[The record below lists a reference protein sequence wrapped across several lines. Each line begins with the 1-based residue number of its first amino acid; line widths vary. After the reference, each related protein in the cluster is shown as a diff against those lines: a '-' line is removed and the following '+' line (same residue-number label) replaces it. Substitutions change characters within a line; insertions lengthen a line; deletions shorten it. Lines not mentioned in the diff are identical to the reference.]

1 MHCVVVSEKNAV
13 FVHDRSRCDH
23 GGLPLLC
30 VRGRPMVA
38 NHRVGRIQGW
48 CLGARNVCIFLFV
61 LLGSAVAWAGDYIEE
76 QAWFEDQTEQLTLA
90 DVQRQNFLPFDGV
103 LNRGFGSAPIWIRL
117 KIRAASPEEFHQIS
131 HPDVILRIMP
141 AHLDEVELFDPLSVA
156 STPRR
161 TGDMHAWSGDEFQS
175 HYFNFKLP
183 KQESART
190 VWLRVKS
197 ANVRSVHVAI
207 LDSSTS
213 RRLDIHLDMLAAV
226 YLGCMVLFLGWAL
239 SMYMAAPEQ
248 LLTFFVAK
256 QVSAVIY
263 ALYALGYMRILL
275 DGIVPPEWVNT
286 SSNVMFLVFT
296 FAALMYQWSFLKE
309 LRPPAWSLNLF
320 LSVALAFP
328 LGLLILAN
336 GYVQQAMQFN
346 LVAIFF
352 GSLIGL
358 LNILIVRE
366 PTLADRH
373 GLWLISKNV
382 LVGTHFL
389 IFASLAVSVITGVG
403 LLSSFIFTLYMP
415 LLHGLFSGV
424 VLMYILQTRARQLLH
439 RQVRLQAEFETMR
452 ATAQSERIFREEQQ
466 HMLAMLAHE
475 LKTPLSVVRMLV
487 GKKSLAQNSM
497 ESVQIAMDD
506 MNVIVDRC
514 LQAGR
519 LTEDQLVLQKI
530 LFEPLAMLRKMVA
543 LQKAECHILC
553 EAADH
558 FSMYSDE
565 QIVRIVFGNLIEN
578 ACRYRKP
585 ETAVVVRLN
594 EQSRGGRSGI
604 LLVVENQPGAAGF
617 PDPQLVFSK
626 YYRAAKA
633 HRQSGSGLGLYLVA
647 GFAERLGGSVKYVP
661 DPIFVKF
668 ELWLP
673 L

>member
-1 MHCVVVSEKNAV
+1 MNTV
-13 FVHDRSRCDH
+13 FAPGRTLCGH
-23 GGLPLLC
+23 GGVPLLW
-30 VRGRPMVA
+30 VRGRPVAA
-38 NHRVGRIQGW
+38 NHLVGQVLRW
-48 CLGARNVCIFLFV
+48 CLDVRNTCIFWVL
-61 LLGSAVAWAGDYIEE
+61 LLGSAAAWAGDYIEE

-90 DVQRQNFLPFDGV
+90 EVQRQEFLPFDGV
-103 LNRGFGSAPIWIRL
+103 LNRGFGSAPIWIRI
-117 KIRAASPEEFHQIS
+117 KIRAASPEKLQQES
-131 HPDVILRIMP
+131 NSDLVLRIMP
-141 AHLDEVELFDPLSVA
+141 AHLDEIELFDPLAETSM
-156 STPRR
+156 PRR
-161 TGDMHAWSGDEFQS
+161 TGDLHAWSHDEFQS
-175 HYFNFKLP
+175 QFFNFKLP
-183 KQESART
+183 PQESARY
-190 VWLRVKS
+190 VWLRLKS
-197 ANVRSVHVAI
+197 ANVRSVHMTI
-207 LDSSTS
+207 LDNSKS
-213 RRLDIHLDMLAAV
+213 RRLDIHLDMIAAV

-248 LLTFFVAK
+248 LMTFFVAK
-256 QVSAVIY
+256 QVSAVVY
-263 ALYALGYMRILL
+263 TLYALGYMRILL
-275 DGIVPPEWVNT
+275 DGLVPPAWINM
-286 SSNVMFLVFT
+286 SSNVWVLVFT
-296 FAALMYQWSFLKE
+296 FASLMYQWIFLKE

-320 LSVALAFP
+320 ISFALAYP
-328 LGLLILAN
+328 LGFLLLAN
-336 GYVQQAMQFN
+336 GYVQQAMQLN
-346 LVAIFF
+346 LVVIFL
-352 GSLIGL
+352 GSLIGF

-366 PTLADRH
+366 PTIADRH
-373 GLWLISKNV
+373 GSWLISKKV

-389 IFASLAVSVITGVG
+389 IFSSLVVSVVSGIG
-403 LLSSFIFTLYMP
+403 LLSNSVFTLYMP

-439 RQVRLQAEFETMR
+439 RQVHLQAEFETMR
-452 ATAQSERIFREEQQ
+452 ATAQSERIFREDQQ

-487 GKKSLAQNSM
+487 GKKDLTKNSI
-497 ESVQIAMDD
+497 EGVQIAIDD

-519 LTEDQLVLQKI
+519 LTEDQLVLQKT
-530 LFEPLAMLRKMVA
+530 LFDPLALLQKIVA
-543 LQKAECHILC
+543 VQKAECHIFC

-585 ETAVVVRLN
+585 ETGIVVRLD

-604 LLVVENQPGAAGF
+604 LLVVENQPGGAGF

-647 GFAERLGGSVKYVP
+647 GFAERLGGSVQYVP